1 NKKMLRLLFLVL
13 LLRGADDDE
22 DDPQEGVTNQGT
34 VFAEPGEEPGSDQK
48 SRGANEDGGMLII
61 IIAAV
66 SVAVLAIGSIAGCI
80 LCRRSKDRKL
90 LFNNEG
96 LFILFSTR
104 GFQGCATCKGLSS
117 KLCVSVYL

>member
-22 DDPQEGVTNQGT
+22 DDPQEG
-34 VFAEPGEEPGSDQK
+34 GSQIKELCLQNPEKSQDQIK
-48 SRGANEDGGMLII
+48 SRGVQMKMLLCFTN
-61 IIAAV
+61 ATCKAENR
-66 SVAVLAIGSIAGCI
+66 GCI